1 MNFSRNNKCLMF
13 VLCLFVFASS
23 CVMCINVDTQTCTSR
38 KSRCF
43 LKKLP
48 CPAQCPSRSPANP
61 REKVCYLDCDSPMC
75 KTQCKSKIFYV
86 QYLTHLHINYL
97 FNFLFF
103 YDNGCGKGCSP
114 FVILDIVESHGQM

>member
-1 MNFSRNNKCLMF
+1 MDFSSNNKCLMF
-13 VLCLFVFASS
+13 VLCLFVFVSS
-23 CVMCINVDTQTCTSR
+23 CVMCVNVDTQTCTNR

-75 KTQCKSKIFYV
+75 KTQCKSKIFFMFNIHDTFAYK
-86 QYLTHLHINYL
+86 L
-97 FNFLFF
+97 FCLAFSCDKFNKVGLMRA
-103 YDNGCGKGCSP
+103 C
-114 FVILDIVESHGQM
+114 